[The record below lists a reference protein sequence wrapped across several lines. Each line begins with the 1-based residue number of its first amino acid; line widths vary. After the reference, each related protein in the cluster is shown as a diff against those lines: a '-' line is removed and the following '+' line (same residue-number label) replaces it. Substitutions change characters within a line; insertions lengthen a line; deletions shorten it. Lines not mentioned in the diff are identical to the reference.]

1 MTATAS
7 VPTTAPGAGSAAGRG
22 RALALGAIAT
32 TLMLAGA
39 SAPSPF
45 YPLLQERLGLGSI
58 GVAVA
63 FAIYAVALLLALLTV
78 GSISD
83 HLGRRPVISAGL
95 ILLSVSVLLLW
106 TADSAG
112 MLYLARGLQ
121 GLASGALVS
130 TTSALVADTVAPGN
144 ARRAAL
150 INSLAPMA
158 GLALGTL
165 VAGILLQVIP
175 DAAATA
181 TFLPLVI
188 AYLVM
193 AAAIW
198 TVPETSP
205 RERGWLRALRPRA
218 AVPPAA
224 RGLFGVSIP
233 IILGGWA
240 TGGLFLS
247 LGPSIV
253 HSELHVDG
261 QLGPALVV
269 GVLPA
274 AGAVAAFVMRNR
286 RPVVTAVYGAAALA
300 VGTVIM
306 LLALV
311 LGSLPIYVVA
321 VVIAGTGFGT
331 AFMGTVASLIPLAAV
346 HERAELFASL
356 YIVAYLSFGLPAV
369 VAGVLVGVFGLHATV
384 LGYGAV
390 VAVAAGVASIVRAR
404 WQVAAA

>member
-7 VPTTAPGAGSAAGRG
+7 IPTAATGGRSAPGRG
-22 RALALGAIAT
+22 RALALGAVAT

-83 HLGRRPVISAGL
+83 HLGRRPVVSAGL

-193 AAAIW
+193 AAVIW

-218 AVPPAA
+218 AVPVAA